1 MYLKCFINCD
11 IILIFFPILTKIADT
26 TESSS
31 FFEVFLPFS
40 KCFWKHFKMFS
51 IIDTYFFAYFDV
63 TNSKDLQVSLV
74 SNRFC
79 VRSARMVKSSW
90 IWTKG
95 LSLDL
100 NKWILNSQVSNRKVY
115 PLINFQEIFHPTR
128 CDLSLPVFSPTWK
141 IFHPTCCY

>member
-11 IILIFFPILTKIADT
+11 IILILFPILTKIADT

-51 IIDTYFFAYFDV
+51 IIDTYFFAFFDV

-90 IWTKG
+90 IWKKG

-100 NKWILNSQVSNRKVY
+100 TKWILYVSLVITFICRVIYRLIWAWSIESVCVRVLNKRNTKHGSQMNE
-115 PLINFQEIFHPTR
+115 Q
-128 CDLSLPVFSPTWK
+128 
-141 IFHPTCCY
+141 